1 MNQTIWKYE
10 TPFEQY
16 FEIQMPKGAE
26 ILSVQSDEKT
36 NRPCIFAL
44 VYPDNEKE
52 TRYFEL
58 FGTGNTI
65 HNDMGIS
72 RKYLGTYQYQK
83 GEFIGH
89 IFERIN

>member
-10 TPFEQY
+10 TPFDEN
-16 FEIQMPKGAE
+16 FEIKMPKDAE
-26 ILSVQSDEKT
+26 ILAIQKDEKT
-36 NRPCIFAL
+36 NTPCIFAL

-52 TRYFEL
+52 IRCFEL

-65 HNDMGIS
+65 YNDMGVS
-72 RKYLGTYQYQK
+72 RKYLGTYQYQN

>member
-10 TPFEQY
+10 TPFDRN
-16 FEIQMPKGAE
+16 FEIEMPKGAE
-26 ILSVQSDEKT
+26 ILAVQSDEKT
-36 NRPCIFAL
+36 NWPCIFAL

-58 FGTGNTI
+58 FGTGNHI
-65 HNDMGIS
+65 HNDMGVS